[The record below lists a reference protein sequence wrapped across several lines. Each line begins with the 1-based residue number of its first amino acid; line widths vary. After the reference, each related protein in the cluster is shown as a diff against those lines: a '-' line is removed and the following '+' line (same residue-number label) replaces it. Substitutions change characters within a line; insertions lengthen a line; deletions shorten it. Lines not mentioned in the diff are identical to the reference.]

1 MISRSMALAVAVA
14 ALLPVVLIGCS
25 TPPKAWELP
34 PPPVQASR
42 IVAEG
47 ALTRV
52 TLPNGLRVLLLED
65 RSLPTVSL
73 GLTIRRGIAIEAK
86 GKEGVAD
93 LTAEVMRRG
102 AGDRDALAIARA
114 VDELGAQFGAAA
126 SWDSMGIMAGGLSRD
141 ATTLLELVA
150 DVALRPTFDE
160 GEFEKARDEQLAGL
174 KASLDNPSTL
184 LGWQL
189 ERTLYPDHR
198 YGVPGSGL
206 PETVGQLALEDVRGF
221 HARLFHPN
229 NAIFYATGDFDSE
242 KLIEQIRVAL
252 GSWRPGPVPKPVAAP
267 PGEVPTARKI
277 IVIDRPEMGQV
288 QVAVA
293 HEGLRR
299 SDRRRIG
306 ASLLNGVL
314 GGSGFSSRL
323 MLKLRSERGLT
334 YSIHSGFVLRRHPG
348 RFGIATFTRADQ
360 AREAIDLLLAEVE
373 AIRSTNPV
381 TEQEL
386 INTKAFSVGQFSL
399 GLETSAAVMGSLV
412 NLEVYDLPRDSL
424 DTFRA
429 RIQAVTREDVA
440 KLAGELLHPSRAAIV
455 IVGPAKVL
463 LPKLKGLGE
472 IQTVEW

>member
-1 MISRSMALAVAVA
+1 MISRSMMLVIAIAV
-14 ALLPVVLIGCS
+14 LLSVGLTGCS

-42 IVAEG
+42 IVADG
-47 ALTRV
+47 ALTHV

-73 GLTIRRGIAIEAK
+73 GLTIRRGMAIEAK

-93 LTAEVMRRG
+93 LTAEVMQRG
-102 AGDRDALAIARA
+102 AGERDSLAIARA
-114 VDELGAQFGAAA
+114 VDELGAKFGVGA
-126 SWDSMGIMAGGLSRD
+126 SWDSMGIFAGGLSRD
-141 ATTLLELVA
+141 ASTLLALVA
-150 DVALRPTFDE
+150 DVALRPTFAE
-160 GEFEKARDEQLAGL
+160 GEFDKARAEQLAGL
-174 KASLDNPSTL
+174 KGSLDNPRTL

-189 ERTLYPDHR
+189 ARTLYPDHR

-206 PETVGQLALEDVRGF
+206 PETVSALALEDVRGF

-242 KLIEQIRVAL
+242 ELIEQIKAAL

-267 PGEVPTARKI
+267 PAQVPATRTI

-299 SDRRRIG
+299 SDPRRIG

-323 MLKLRSERGLT
+323 TVKLRSERGLT
-334 YSIHSGFVLRRHPG
+334 YSIRSGFVLRRHPG

-360 AREAIDLLLAEVE
+360 VREALDLLLAEVE
-373 AIRSTNPV
+373 AIRTTTPV

-386 INTKAFSVGQFSL
+386 INTKAFSIGQFSL

-412 NLEVYDLPRDSL
+412 NLELYDLPRDSL
-424 DTFRA
+424 DTYRA
-429 RIQAVTREDVA
+429 RVQAVTTRDVA
-440 KLAGELLHPSRAAIV
+440 KLANDLLHPSRAAIV
-455 IVGPAKVL
+455 IVGPAAAL
-463 LPKLKGLGE
+463 LPKLEGLGE
-472 IQTVEW
+472 IQTLEW